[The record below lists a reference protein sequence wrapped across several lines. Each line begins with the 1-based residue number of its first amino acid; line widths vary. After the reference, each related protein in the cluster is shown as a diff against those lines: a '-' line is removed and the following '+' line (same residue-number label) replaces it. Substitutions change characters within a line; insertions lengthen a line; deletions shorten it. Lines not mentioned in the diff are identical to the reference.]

1 MKAGYLYALCAIA
14 AIYSSNEHYI
24 WAILIIALFY
34 FLPRMDGKTVF
45 LCLLVFV
52 FFYFYYQLT
61 DGRNVTDLKG
71 DEGVFLGKIESI
83 PDIDGDLLSFR
94 FKLKE
99 ETVIVRQ
106 KISSQEHQKSLRGQL
121 KAGMVCQFQ
130 GKLEHPTGQENFA
143 GMNYSEYLRKQG
155 IHWLV
160 TGKAMLTSQCKSQDR
175 SFFDH
180 LISFR
185 SKEIQFIERI
195 YPEEISSLLN
205 ALVFGYRD
213 HIPDKINE
221 AYQRLG
227 LSHLL
232 AVSGLNVAILSGMLF
247 VLLLRAGVTR
257 EQAAVC
263 IAAILPLY
271 IFLTGG
277 EASIVRAGMMG
288 MCIVLLQ
295 LYKTEVHPLAIISC
309 VCLVMLL
316 INPYYAFQLGF
327 QLSFLNVF
335 ALMVSSRF
343 IFIRYSSYWVQIFMS
358 SLICQLVSY
367 PLIIT
372 SFYEV
377 SLWSLPL
384 NHLFIPL
391 LSIIALPSAS
401 LGVLFSFVS
410 VSLAKLLFYPA
421 VLVLKFT
428 NHTLLGLDH
437 DTYAMTFGKPPFI
450 MFPVYFAGILYF
462 LICLEKGG
470 LTRMLIPP
478 LLCLFSA
485 GILHWNIHLF
495 DIKARVTYL
504 NVGQGDSTLIELPF
518 RKGVYL
524 IDTGGTIHFPTEA
537 WKKRRKEYDVTKEV
551 VLPALKARGIREI
564 DKLILTHGDMDHIGG
579 AQTLL
584 SGIKVKEV
592 LFPKGTIKEPLET
605 RVLYE
610 AAKRHVPIT
619 VTQRGKSWSAGGGGV
634 FEVLSPYGDETE
646 SNARSIVIRA
656 QINATSFLFT
666 GDLEER
672 GEQRILRERQPTEAT
687 FLKAGHH
694 GSKTSSSAAFIDQVK
709 PSYALISAGKNN
721 RYGHPHPEVL
731 KRFLDR
737 WVKTIRTDEQGDVE
751 ITVSGAGWKIRH
763 SVTASK
769 K

>member
-1 MKAGYLYALCAIA
+1 MFA
-14 AIYSSNEHYI
+14 
-24 WAILIIALFY
+24 
-34 FLPRMDGKTVF
+34 FLS
-45 LCLLVFV
+45 
-52 FFYFYYQLT
+52 FYFYYQLA
-61 DGRNVTDLKG
+61 DERNVTDLEG
-71 DEGVFLGKIESI
+71 DEGVFLGKIESL

-94 FKLKE
+94 LKLKE

-106 KISSQEHQKSLRGQL
+106 KISSEEHQELLRREL

-130 GKLEHPTGQENFA
+130 GKLAHPPGQENFA

-160 TGKAMLTSQCKSQDR
+160 TGKALLPSQCKPQER
-175 SFFDH
+175 SFFNR
-180 LISFR
+180 LITFR
-185 SKEIQFIERI
+185 SKEIQFIERT

-263 IAAILPLY
+263 IAAILPLH

-277 EASIVRAGMMG
+277 EASIVRAGIMG
-288 MCIVLLQ
+288 MCVVLFQ
-295 LYKTEVHPLAIISC
+295 RYRIKVHPLTIISC
-309 VCLVMLL
+309 VCLAMLL

-343 IFIRYSSYWVQIFMS
+343 IFSRYSSYWVQIFMS
-358 SLICQLVSY
+358 SLICQLVSF

-372 SFYEV
+372 SFYEI

-384 NHLFIPL
+384 NLLFIPL

-410 VSLAKLLFYPA
+410 ISLAKLLFYPA
-421 VLVLKFT
+421 VLVLKLT
-428 NHTLLGLDH
+428 NHILLDLNQDIF
-437 DTYAMTFGKPPFI
+437 TMTFGKPPLIVIPF
-450 MFPVYFAGILYF
+450 YYAGIIYF
-462 LICLEKGG
+462 LICLERGG
-470 LTRMLIPP
+470 VIRKLIAPV
-478 LLCLFSA
+478 LCLLSV

-495 DIKARVTYL
+495 DKNGRVAYL
-504 NVGQGDSTLIELPF
+504 NVGQGDSTLIELAY

-524 IDTGGTIHFPTEA
+524 IDTGGTIHFPAEA

-551 VLPALKARGIREI
+551 VLPALKARGIRVI

-584 SGIKVKEV
+584 SRIKVKEV

-610 AAKRHVPIT
+610 AAKRHLPIT
-619 VTQRGKSWSAGGGGV
+619 VTQRGKSWSAEGGV
-634 FEVLSPYGDETE
+634 FQVLSPYGDETE

-656 QINATSFLFT
+656 QINAASFLFT
-666 GDLEER
+666 GDLDGQ
-672 GEQRILRERQPTEAT
+672 GEQRILREMQPVRST

-694 GSKTSSSAAFIDQVK
+694 GSKTSSSAEFIDQVV

-721 RYGHPHPEVL
+721 RYGHPHPEVM
-731 KRFLDR
+731 KRFIERGVQTL
-737 WVKTIRTDEQGDVE
+737 RTDEQGDVE
-751 ITVSGAGWKIRH
+751 ITVSVGGWKIRH